1 MQTTKLEN
9 GRKLEPKVHL
19 LLSREESSM
28 VSTWTNHLGLSKIS
42 EKTWRIGTYGYNW
55 LGSIYDLVPEDQLYD
70 EAGELVIPDEWEG
83 HKVLGL
89 ADGEYLETDEL
100 VSSDYVDFTQ
110 SQIKIA
116 RAFCSES
123 GWSDLADFDRGFLRV
138 VSEVKPNQPLHRYSE
153 FKGRPVLRTGY
164 GANPSYSGEAEL
176 GVFQTDSLTE
186 IWAWDSESGA
196 ECVVTINFSADLK
209 SLVDA
214 VAKGDHFAGSVDL
227 ESLRIKGID
236 QTDGLVLALAWDGE
250 EASKTVARLL
260 SLWPKEV
267 ITKVLGKKGLRA
279 INLAQIGD
287 QALELANDLDV
298 DVDEIKRVP
307 IPEAFDEVSVLKSMT
322 DAVRRVAT
330 NKRRQEARFRKE
342 IAPFSAQID
351 TMVTAFLKGKP
362 KGYYPGAG
370 YVVPPSGGISL
381 RNFLTHF
388 AKKNKKMPTGKV
400 SVPYEKGEF
409 RSPRGSF
416 EVDIDKLAK
425 G

>member
-1 MQTTKLEN
+1 
-9 GRKLEPKVHL
+9 
-19 LLSREESSM
+19 
-28 VSTWTNHLGLSKIS
+28 
-42 EKTWRIGTYGYNW
+42 
-55 LGSIYDLVPEDQLYD
+55 
-70 EAGELVIPDEWEG
+70 
-83 HKVLGL
+83 
-89 ADGEYLETDEL
+89 

-116 RAFCSES
+116 RAFCSER

-138 VSEVKPNQPLHRYSE
+138 VSEVKPNQPLSRYSE

-176 GVFQTDSLTE
+176 GVFQTHSLTE
-186 IWAWDSESGA
+186 IWAWDSELGA
-196 ECVVTINFSADLK
+196 ECFITINTSADLK

-214 VAKGDHFAGSVDL
+214 VAKSDYFAGSVDL

-236 QTDGLVLALAWDGE
+236 QTDGFVLALAWDGE
-250 EASKTVARLL
+250 EASKTVAKFL

-267 ITKVLGKKGLRA
+267 MSKVLGKNGLSA

-287 QALELANDLDV
+287 QVLELANGLYV
-298 DVDEIKRVP
+298 DVDEIKRVS

-322 DAVRRVAT
+322 DAVRRIAA
-330 NKRRQEARFRKE
+330 NKRRREARLRKE
-342 IAPFSAQID
+342 IAPFSAQIE

-362 KGYYPGAG
+362 KSYYPGAG
-370 YVVPPSGGISL
+370 YVVPPPGGISL
-381 RNFLTHF
+381 RNFLIHF
-388 AKKNKKMPTGKV
+388 AKKNKRMPKGKV
-400 SVPYEKGEF
+400 SVPYDKGEF

-416 EVDIDKLAK
+416 EVDLERLAE

>member
-1 MQTTKLEN
+1 MEK
-9 GRKLEPKVHL
+9 KVSL

-28 VSTWTNHLGLSKIS
+28 VSSWTNYLGLSKIS

-70 EAGELVIPDEWEG
+70 EAGALVIPDEWGG

-123 GWSDLADFDRGFLRV
+123 GWSDLAEFDRGFLRV
-138 VSEVKPNQPLHRYSE
+138 VSEVKPNQPLSRYSE
-153 FKGRPVLRTGY
+153 FKGRPVLQTGY
-164 GANPSYSGEAEL
+164 GTNPSYSGEAEL
-176 GVFQTDSLTE
+176 GVFHSQTFTE
-186 IWAWDSESGA
+186 IWAWDSELGA
-196 ECVVTINFSADLK
+196 ECVVTINSSTDLK

-214 VAKGDHFAGSVDL
+214 VAKGDQFAGSVDFR
-227 ESLRIKGID
+227 SLRIKGID

-260 SLWPKEV
+260 SLWPKDV
-267 ITKVLGKKGLRA
+267 LTKVLGKKGLSA
-279 INLAQIGD
+279 LNLVKIGD

-307 IPEAFDEVSVLKSMT
+307 IPKAFDAVSVLRSMT
-322 DAVRRVAT
+322 DAVRRIAA
-330 NKRRQEARFRKE
+330 NKRRQDARFRKE
-342 IAPFSAQID
+342 IAPFAAQIE
-351 TMVTAFLKGKP
+351 TVVAAFLRGKP

-370 YVVPPSGGISL
+370 YVVPPPGGISL
-381 RNFLTHF
+381 RNFLTRF
-388 AKKNKKMPTGKV
+388 AKKNKKIPIGKV

-409 RSPRGSF
+409 NSLQGSF
-416 EVDIDKLAK
+416 EVDLDELAK

>member
-1 MQTTKLEN
+1 MDE
-9 GRKLEPKVHL
+9 KVTL

-42 EKTWRIGTYGYNW
+42 EKIWRIGTYGYNW
-55 LGSIYDLVPEDQLYD
+55 LGSIYDLVPEAQLYD
-70 EAGELVIPDEWEG
+70 DAGELIIPNEVNG
-83 HKVLGL
+83 QKIIGI

-100 VSSDYVDFTQ
+100 VSSDYVDFTP
-110 SQIKIA
+110 SQIEIA
-116 RAFCSES
+116 RVFCSER

-138 VSEVKPNQPLHRYSE
+138 VSDVKPSQPLSRYIE

-164 GANPSYSGEAEL
+164 STNPSYAGGSEL
-176 GVFQTDSLTE
+176 GIFQTPSLTE

-196 ECVVTINFSADLK
+196 ECVLTLNSSTDLK

-214 VAKGDHFAGSVDL
+214 VAKDDCFAGSVDWG
-227 ESLRIKGID
+227 SLRMKGID
-236 QTDGLVLALAWDGE
+236 QTDGLLLALAWDGE

-267 ITKVLGKKGLRA
+267 VTKVLGKKGLSA

-298 DVDEIKRVP
+298 DIDEIKRVS
-307 IPEAFDEVSVLKSMT
+307 IPEGFDEASVLKSMT
-322 DAVRRVAT
+322 DAVGRVAA

-342 IAPFSAQID
+342 IAPFSAQIE
-351 TMVTAFLKGKP
+351 TTVSAFLKGKP

-370 YVVPPSGGISL
+370 YVVPPAGGTSL
-381 RNFLTHF
+381 RKFLTDY
-388 AKKNKKMPTGKV
+388 AKKNKRLPTGKV
-400 SVPYEKGEF
+400 SVPSKGEF
-409 RSPRGSF
+409 GGQQGSF
-416 EVDIDKLAK
+416 DVDLDALANS
-425 G
+425 

>member
-1 MQTTKLEN
+1 MD
-9 GRKLEPKVHL
+9 RKVTL
-19 LLSREESSM
+19 LLSREESNMWS
-28 VSTWTNHLGLSKIS
+28 SWANYLGLSKIS
-42 EKTWRIGTYGYNW
+42 EKIWRIGTYGYNW

-70 EAGELVIPDEWEG
+70 EDGELVIPDEWDG

-89 ADGEYLETDEL
+89 AECEYLETDEL

-116 RAFCSES
+116 RAFCSER
-123 GWSDLADFDRGFLRV
+123 GWSDLADFDRVFIRV
-138 VSEVKPNQPLHRYSE
+138 VSEVKPNQPLSRYSE

-164 GANPSYSGEAEL
+164 GANPSCLGEAEL
-176 GVFQTDSLTE
+176 GVFQSDSLTE

-196 ECVVTINFSADLK
+196 ECVVTINSSIDLK
-209 SLVDA
+209 SLVYA
-214 VAKGDHFAGSVDL
+214 VAKCDYFAGSVDL
-227 ESLRIKGID
+227 DSLLIKGIG
-236 QTDGLVLALAWDGE
+236 QTDGLVLALAWDGA
-250 EASKTVARLL
+250 EASKTVAKLL

-267 ITKVLGKKGLRA
+267 VSKVLGKRGLGA
-279 INLAQIGD
+279 INLAHIGD
-287 QALELANDLDV
+287 QVLELANGLDV
-298 DVDEIKRVP
+298 DVDEIKRVS

-322 DAVRRVAT
+322 DAARRVEA

-342 IAPFSAQID
+342 IAPFSAQIEI
-351 TMVTAFLKGKP
+351 MVTAFLKGKP

-370 YVVPPSGGISL
+370 YVVPPAGGISL

-400 SVPYEKGEF
+400 SVPYEKGVF
-409 RSPRGSF
+409 GSPRGSF
-416 EVDIDKLAK
+416 ELDLDSLAK